1 MKYDSDSIEL
11 QNSRSHLLRLTLMLV
26 FEFARHRLSK
36 WFILDADEQRCAV
49 INNRVLCMCIF
60 NHSTQNKNKFQENR
74 FVLSRSTYRNVNLID
89 DDDDYILTSEKKTKT
104 NKKNF
109 KIETIEQYFLY
120 IDE

>member
-1 MKYDSDSIEL
+1 
-11 QNSRSHLLRLTLMLV
+11 
-26 FEFARHRLSK
+26 
-36 WFILDADEQRCAV
+36 
-49 INNRVLCMCIF
+49 MCIF